1 MSRQLK
7 RQCRP
12 LSFKGRT
19 GAERLNKMRNSGHLF
34 LLPAPTQ
41 DAGRDPQ
48 TWQRLIGDRPV
59 EARLDTLP
67 ENRMHR
73 GAFAIS
79 SSVQLALTVA
89 LVSLPLFFPKR
100 LSLRTVYQ
108 VTPVAAL
115 LTEAPI
121 RAAQHESHSVPHQ
134 PIDPPAVAKLRSP
147 PLIAPKPR
155 APEPQNVDVP
165 KLEPVQEPTK
175 IDASLAEPERPR
187 EPVKT
192 GVLDTGSAAPPTLR
206 ASLDKVQT
214 GGFGDPSGFVSDKFE
229 AKHGNVARV
238 GSFELPSGPGYGDGT
253 AGANGTRGAVASA
266 GFGKPVALTADM
278 SRAHGAVQPGVF
290 GTVEI
295 VPVEKSAPK
304 KEEAPAI
311 QPVVILSKPT
321 PVYTDEA
328 RKLGIEGE
336 VLVEVNFQTTG
347 EVQTVRVVKGL
358 GHGLDEAA
366 LRAAQ
371 QIRFKPALQK
381 GHAVDFPAIAHILFQ
396 LAY

>member
-1 MSRQLK
+1 MN
-7 RQCRP
+7 
-12 LSFKGRT
+12 
-19 GAERLNKMRNSGHLF
+19 EMRNSGHLF

-41 DAGRDPQ
+41 DAARDPQ
-48 TWQRLIGDRPV
+48 TWQRLIGALPV

-73 GAFAIS
+73 SAFAIS
-79 SSVQLALTVA
+79 SSAQLVLTVA
-89 LVSLPLFFPKR
+89 LVSLPLFFPEH

-121 RAAQHESHSVPHQ
+121 RAAQPVEPENHSLPVQ
-134 PIDPPAVAKLRSP
+134 PIDPPTVAKLRSP
-147 PLIAPKPR
+147 PLIAPKPK

-192 GVLDTGSAAPPTLR
+192 GVLDTGSAAPPTLG

-214 GGFGDPSGFVSDKFE
+214 GGFGDPSGFVSDKSE

-238 GSFELPSGPGYGDGT
+238 GSFELPFGPGYGNGT
-253 AGANGTRGAVASA
+253 ADANGTRGAIASA
-266 GFGKPVALTADM
+266 GFGNPVALTADVN
-278 SRAHGAVQPGVF
+278 RAHGAVQPGGF

-336 VLVEVNFQTTG
+336 VLVEVNFQASG
-347 EVQTVRVVKGL
+347 EVRTVRVVKGL

-371 QIRFKPALQK
+371 QIRFKPALQE
-381 GHAVDFPAIAHILFQ
+381 GHAMDFPAIAHIIFQ
-396 LAY
+396 LAF

>member
-1 MSRQLK
+1 LY
-7 RQCRP
+7 
-12 LSFKGRT
+12 
-19 GAERLNKMRNSGHLF
+19 EMRNSGHLF
-34 LLPAPTQ
+34 LLLSAPTQ
-41 DAGRDPQ
+41 DTGRDPQ
-48 TWQRLIGDRPV
+48 TWQRLIGDHLV

-73 GAFAIS
+73 SAFAIS
-79 SSVQLALTVA
+79 SSVQLALIVA
-89 LVSLPLFFPKR
+89 LVSLPLFFPER

-121 RAAQHESHSVPHQ
+121 RVAQPVEQPESHSVPAP

-165 KLEPVQEPTK
+165 KLDPVQEPTK

-192 GVLDTGSAAPPTLR
+192 GVLDTDSAAPPTLR

-214 GGFGDPSGFVSDKFE
+214 GGFGDPSGFASDKSE
-229 AKHGNVARV
+229 AKHGNVGRV
-238 GSFELPSGPGYGDGT
+238 GSFELPSGPGYGNGT
-253 AGANGTRGAVASA
+253 AGANGARGVVASA
-266 GFGKPVALTADM
+266 GFGNPVALTADM
-278 SRAHGAVQPGVF
+278 SRAHGAVQPGRF

-336 VLVEVNFQTTG
+336 VMVEVNFQASG

-371 QIRFKPALQK
+371 QIRFKPALQE
-381 GHAVDFPAIAHILFQ
+381 GHAVDFPAIAHIIFQ
-396 LAY
+396 LAF